1 MNLSVF
7 AQGTLFNAIKHLFGE
22 LAIPVDYVTEQAVRV
37 EDILGDHHNP
47 DNASQDLID
56 EIYPVGII
64 DDAIFEGQKTF
75 ATIDEVRE
83 GIAADYEGLVVLGVT
98 LHSRANDLL
107 PTRTQLA
114 DITRAINRAFL
125 TAPVVVIFRYG
136 DHLTLAN
143 TKRTAYQQTW
153 REGEKVGKVSI
164 LRNINIHHPHT
175 AHQRVLQRLAI
186 SRSGSKAINN
196 FKALYQY
203 WQEKLD
209 VSVLNKAFYQELA
222 NWYFWAIR
230 HVQFPGEP
238 ERAKGEKEAEFNE
251 RLKSHRAQNVIRLV
265 TRLMFSWFLK
275 EKGLI
280 PASLFDQQ
288 HLRSLLNLEDEQAS
302 TFYKAILQNL
312 FFATLNQEMDKRE
325 FRKSGQHYN
334 TTNLYRYEAL
344 FSNASLAIDLFKDI
358 PFLNG
363 GLFECLD
370 KKNDQNVVER
380 VDGFSDRNDVPLS
393 VPNYLFF
400 SDKRE
405 EDLSEEF
412 GQKSKKY
419 SQAKVKGLINLLDS
433 YVFTVTEN
441 TPIEEDVA
449 LDPELLGK
457 VFENLLAS
465 YNPET
470 KTTARKQTGSFYTP
484 REIVNYMVDESLIA
498 YLKTELLRA
507 EPGYVAFS
515 QSQADFFGNKTRRGQ
530 LQLENKLDAS
540 IWSEKEAQLDEAL
553 HQLFSYD
560 PAQPFAEQAIKERII
575 SALDRCTIL
584 DPACGS
590 GAFPMG
596 VLQKMVHVLQKL
608 DPRNVVWK
616 EVQTKKAKTETKAVF
631 DIEDRKAREERL
643 IEINNAF
650 DYSVNDPDYA
660 RKLFLIEDCL
670 FGVDIQ
676 PIAVQIAKLRFFI
689 SLIVDQKPNSSR
701 ENLGIRPLPNLE
713 TKFVAANTLIGLDRP
728 QQLLIRNSKIEELE
742 KSLTEVRHRHFSA
755 KTPKTKRK
763 WREQDQ
769 ELREQIATLLI
780 NDGWNNQAARQVAEW
795 DPYDQNSSAPF
806 FDLEWMFGIAD
817 GLDIVIGN
825 PPYFQIQKMDEGSK
839 KLLETQHYHTYSK
852 SNDLYTLFY
861 ESGHRLL
868 KDRSGLL
875 TFITSNKW
883 MRTDYGKT
891 LRKFLVKQTQPR
903 LLIDFGMA
911 QNFESATTYT
921 NILVFQKSKGH
932 TTTQM
937 TRIQNDY
944 SLDIPLPA
952 YVQQYGTQVN
962 NLSESPWIAYTPA
975 EIRIKP
981 AVEKQGVPIE
991 DWDVEI
997 YRGVLTGFN
1006 KAFYLT
1012 AEQRQA
1018 LIAEDPRS
1026 EEIIVPLLRGENI
1039 KAYQVDFEELWM
1051 INTHN
1056 GVKGTG
1062 IDRIDAKKNYP
1073 AVYGWLK
1080 QYEEE
1085 LKRRQDQGDHWSN
1098 LRNCAYIDSFTK
1110 PKIIYPNMTKYLPFV
1125 YDEEGYFCNQK
1136 CYIMTGKHLKY
1147 LTAFFNSSL
1156 FKFCFRNNF
1165 PELLGDT
1172 YELSKVFFEKIP
1184 VKQPNE
1190 EYENAIDT
1198 LVDLVRNEISQ
1209 QGLNLRGTTFLQA
1222 IDGLLFNLYFDS
1234 HTKEQE
1240 IAIFDLVKY
1249 ELSKVVVGG
1258 QPLDHLS
1265 REEKETVATQL
1276 YQQWSHPD
1284 NEVHRRMNIFAE
1296 RSPDI
1301 LKPILE
1307 SR

>member
-7 AQGTLFNAIKHLFGE
+7 AQDTLPNAIKYLFGE
-22 LAIPVDYVTEQAVRV
+22 LNVPVDNITEQAARP
-37 EDILGDHHNP
+37 EDILKERYNP
-47 DNASQDLID
+47 DNASQALIH
-56 EIYPVGII
+56 EVYPVGVVN
-64 DDAIFEGQKTF
+64 DAIFEGQKTF
-75 ATIDEVRE
+75 TTIDEVRK
-83 GIAADYEGLVVLGVT
+83 GITADYEGLIVFGVT
-98 LHSRANDLL
+98 LHSRSNDLL

-114 DITRAINRAFL
+114 DITRAINRVFL
-125 TAPVVVIFRYG
+125 NIPVVVIFRYG
-136 DHLTLAN
+136 DYLALAN
-143 TKRTAYQQTW
+143 TERTAYQQTW

-164 LRNINIHHPHT
+164 LRNINIHHPHS
-175 AHQRVLQRLAI
+175 AHQRILQRLTIA
-186 SRSGSKAINN
+186 RSGNKAIDN

-203 WQEKLD
+203 WQEVLD
-209 VSVLNKAFYQELA
+209 VSVLNKTFYQELA

-312 FFATLNQEMDKRE
+312 FFATLNREMNKRE
-325 FRKSGQHYN
+325 FRKSGRNHYN
-334 TTNLYRYEAL
+334 TTYLYRYENL
-344 FSNASLAIDLFKDI
+344 FNDSQQAIELFKDI

-370 KKNDQNVVER
+370 KENDQKVVER
-380 VDGFSDRNDVPLS
+380 VDGFSDRNDVLLS
-393 VPNYLFF
+393 VPDYLFF
-400 SDKRE
+400 SDERE

-412 GQKSKKY
+412 GQNGKKFT
-419 SQAKVKGLINLLDS
+419 QAKVKGLINLLDS

-441 TPIEEDVA
+441 TPVEEDIA

-515 QSQADFFGNKTRRGQ
+515 QSQADLFGNEVRRGQ
-530 LQLENKLDAS
+530 LQLENKLDTGV
-540 IWSEKEAQLDEAL
+540 WSEKEKQLDEAL

-560 PAQPFAEQAIKERII
+560 PVQPFTDQAIRERII
-575 SALDRCTIL
+575 GALDRCTIL

-608 DPRNVVWK
+608 DPNNEQWK
-616 EVQTKKAKTETKAVF
+616 DRQLQRANQIEDPEIQEKLVT
-631 DIEDRKAREERL
+631 DIEEAFENNELDYGRKLYL
-643 IEINNAF
+643 IENCI
-650 DYSVNDPDYA
+650 Y
-660 RKLFLIEDCL
+660 
-670 FGVDIQ
+670 GVDIQ

-689 SLIVDQKPNSSR
+689 SLIVDQKLNAVQ

-713 TKFVAANTLIGLDRP
+713 TKFVAANTLIGLDKP
-728 QQLLIRNSKIEELE
+728 QQLLIRNPKMEDLE
-742 KSLTEVRHRHFSA
+742 KELTEVRHRHFSA

-763 WREQDQ
+763 WRERDKA
-769 ELREQIATLLI
+769 LREQIATLLI
-780 NDGWNNQAARQVAEW
+780 NDGWNNQAARQVADW

-806 FDLEWMFGIAD
+806 FDLEWMFGITN

-825 PPYFQIQKMDEGSK
+825 PPYFQIQKLDEGSK

-861 ESGHRLL
+861 ENGHRLL
-868 KDRSGLL
+868 KDGSGLL

-891 LRKFLVKQTQPR
+891 LRKFLIKQAQPR

-944 SLDIPLPA
+944 SLNIPLPA

-1051 INTHN
+1051 IALFPALDLNITS
-1056 GVKGTG
+1056 
-1062 IDRIDAKKNYP
+1062 YP
-1073 AVYGWLK
+1073 AVEKYLLEFKDQLNPKPKHHTGKWNGRKYGA
-1080 QYEEE
+1080 YEWYET
-1085 LKRRQDQGDHWSN
+1085 QDSIAYHDH
-1098 LRNCAYIDSFTK
+1098 FVK

-1136 CYIMTGKHLKY
+1136 CFIITGQHLKY

-1156 FKFCFRNNF
+1156 F
-1165 PELLGDT
+1165 T
-1172 YELSKVFFEKIP
+1172 VF
-1184 VKQPNE
+1184 
-1190 EYENAIDT
+1190 
-1198 LVDLVRNEISQ
+1198 S
-1209 QGLNLRGTTFLQA
+1209 
-1222 IDGLLFNLYFDS
+1222 
-1234 HTKEQE
+1234 
-1240 IAIFDLVKY
+1240 
-1249 ELSKVVVGG
+1249 
-1258 QPLDHLS
+1258 
-1265 REEKETVATQL
+1265 
-1276 YQQWSHPD
+1276 
-1284 NEVHRRMNIFAE
+1284 
-1296 RSPDI
+1296 
-1301 LKPILE
+1301 
-1307 SR
+1307 

>member
-7 AQGTLFNAIKHLFGE
+7 AQDTLLNAIKHLFSE
-22 LAIPVDYVTEQAVRV
+22 LAIPVGYVTEQAARL
-37 EDILGDHHNP
+37 EDILGDRYSP
-47 DNASQDLID
+47 DNASQALIH
-56 EIYPVGII
+56 EIYLVGVI
-64 DDAIFEGQKTF
+64 DDAIFEGQKAF
-75 ATIDEVRE
+75 ATSDEVRA
-83 GIAADYEGLVVLGVT
+83 GITADYEGLVVFGVT
-98 LHSRANDLL
+98 LHLRANDLL

-114 DITRAINRAFL
+114 DITRAINRVFL
-125 TAPVVVIFRYG
+125 NTPVVVIFRYG
-136 DHLTLAN
+136 NYLALAN
-143 TKRTAYQQTW
+143 TERTAYQQTW

-164 LRNINIHHPHT
+164 LRNINSHLPHS
-175 AHQRVLQRLAI
+175 AHERILQRLAI
-186 SRSGSKAINN
+186 SRSGNKAIDS
-196 FKALYQY
+196 FKTLYQY
-203 WQEKLD
+203 WQEVLD

-238 ERAKGEKEAEFNE
+238 ERTKGEKEAEFNE

-312 FFATLNQEMDKRE
+312 FFATLNQEMNKRE

-334 TTNLYRYEAL
+334 TTNLYRYQDAFEHPPQ
-344 FSNASLAIDLFKDI
+344 AIDLFKDI

-400 SDKRE
+400 SEERE

-498 YLKTELLRA
+498 YLKTELLQTGSG
-507 EPGYVAFS
+507 E
-515 QSQADFFGNKTRRGQ
+515 K
-530 LQLENKLDAS
+530 AS
-540 IWSEKEAQLDEAL
+540 EEALNEAL

-560 PAQPFAEQAIKERII
+560 PAQPFTDQAIKERII

-608 DPRNVVWK
+608 DPNNEQWK
-616 EVQTKKAKTETKAVF
+616 DRQLQRAYQMEDPEMQEKLVT
-631 DIEDRKAREERL
+631 DIEEAFANNELDYGRKLYL
-643 IEINNAF
+643 IENCI
-650 DYSVNDPDYA
+650 Y
-660 RKLFLIEDCL
+660 
-670 FGVDIQ
+670 GVDIQ

-689 SLIVDQKPNSSR
+689 SLIVDQKLNTAQ

-713 TKFVAANTLIGLDRP
+713 TKFVAANTLIGLDKP
-728 QQLLIRNSKIEELE
+728 QQLFIRNPKIEDLE
-742 KSLTEVRHRHFSA
+742 KALTEVRHRHFSA
-755 KTPKTKRK
+755 KTPKTKGK
-763 WREQDQ
+763 WRERDQ
-769 ELREQIATLLI
+769 ELREQIATLLV
-780 NDGWNNQAARQVAEW
+780 NDGWNNQAARQVADW

-806 FDLEWMFGIAD
+806 FDLEWMFGITD
-817 GLDIVIGN
+817 GLNIVIGN

-861 ESGHRLL
+861 ENGHRLL

-952 YVQQYGTQVN
+952 YVQQYGTQVSS
-962 NLSESPWIAYTPA
+962 LSENPWIAYTPA
-975 EIRIKP
+975 ENRIKP
-981 AVEKQGVPIE
+981 EVEKQGVPIE
-991 DWDVEI
+991 DWEVEI

-1012 AEQRQA
+1012 AAQRQA

-1039 KAYQVDFEELWM
+1039 KAYRVEFEELWM
-1051 INTHN
+1051 I
-1056 GVKGTG
+1056 
-1062 IDRIDAKKNYP
+1062 ALFP
-1073 AVYGWLK
+1073 ALD
-1080 QYEEE
+1080 
-1085 LKRRQDQGDHWSN
+1085 LD
-1098 LRNCAYIDSFTK
+1098 IDSYPSVKKYLLEFKDQLNPKPKHHKGRWNGRKYGAYEWYETQDSIAYHDHFIK

-1136 CYIMTGKHLKY
+1136 CFIITGQHLKY

-1184 VKQPNE
+1184 VKQPNK
-1190 EYENAIDT
+1190 EYENMIDT

-1209 QGLNLRGTTFLQA
+1209 QGPNLRGTTFLQT

-1240 IAIFDLVKY
+1240 IAIFDLVNY
-1249 ELSKVVVGG
+1249 ELSKVMGG
-1258 QPLDHLS
+1258 QPFDHLS
-1265 REEKETVATQL
+1265 GDKKETVASQL
-1276 YQQWSHPD
+1276 HQQWSHPD
-1284 NEVHRRMNIFAE
+1284 NEVHRRMNLFAE
-1296 RSPDI
+1296 RSPEI